1 MHNTTLFTDPAL
13 VTQLQTILATTYPPT
28 LHVVPYSPPPHHRQ
42 RLKHIY
48 ATHPALCIPRE
59 EWTSH
64 ENWSLN
70 KQMTQYHMPI
80 RRVLHKVVCGICNGY
95 ETYKRALVNTTEET
109 TRTPHTPTQAEH
121 TFRQTLRQTL
131 STAHTQFQQLV
142 WILEGHAE
150 REETHL
156 FRRMAEVFPGIDFA
170 TMYTAHRAIDTCIER
185 VHEQFRWILQHQ
197 SPPYTNSNPHTNS
210 NPRTTGMD
218 PLVTQ
223 LLTAL
228 LALHTRLMDHL
239 NEEEDILVPM
249 SLIQPDAMHRQWP
262 FSPDLEDD
270 ASVVGHPRIRH
281 RL

>member
-1 MHNTTLFTDPAL
+1 MHNTTLSTLFTDPAL

-80 RRVLHKVVCGICNGY
+80 RRVLHKVICGICEGY
-95 ETYKRALVNTTEET
+95 ETQQHSLVNTTIDDAIT
-109 TRTPHTPTQAEH
+109 HTVELP
-121 TFRQTLRQTL
+121 FRQTL

-156 FRRMAEVFPGIDFA
+156 FRRMAEVFPGIDFT

-197 SPPYTNSNPHTNS
+197 SPPRTNSNPHTNS
-210 NPRTTGMD
+210 NPRTTGME
-218 PLVTQ
+218 PMVKP

-228 LALHTRLMDHL
+228 LALHTHLIDHL

-249 SLIQPDAMHRQWP
+249 SLVQPDAMHRQWP

>member
-1 MHNTTLFTDPAL
+1 MHNTTLSTLLTDPAL

-80 RRVLHKVVCGICNGY
+80 RRVLHKVICGICEGY
-95 ETYKRALVNTTEET
+95 ETQQHSLVNTTIDDAIT
-109 TRTPHTPTQAEH
+109 HTVELP
-121 TFRQTLRQTL
+121 FRQTL

-156 FRRMAEVFPGIDFA
+156 FRRMAEVFPGIDFT

-185 VHEQFRWILQHQ
+185 VQERFGWILQHQ
-197 SPPYTNSNPHTNS
+197 SPPYTNS

-228 LALHTRLMDHL
+228 LALHTHLMDHL

-249 SLIQPDAMHRQWP
+249 SLVQPDAMHRQWP